1 MQRVAKNEYGFS
13 LLELLTV
20 LAIIG
25 ILAAMATLGM
35 DFVRRERVM
44 SASRMLLA
52 DLQRM
57 RGQSLTS
64 APPAAMPTLR
74 GFGVNFISSSSY
86 STFTFNDSF
95 PPPGGNF
102 IYDEAAEA
110 INART
115 TAIPVSVQLTI
126 NGAAPDNRILIFDR
140 FGTPR
145 ADTWEFGIMTI
156 VLTDPRVATDAR
168 CIVVSETRIR
178 EGNFA
183 GGTCYQQ

>member
-1 MQRVAKNEYGFS
+1 MPRVAKNEYGFS
-13 LLELLTV
+13 LLEVLTV

-25 ILAAMATLGM
+25 IMAAMATLGM

-57 RGQSLTS
+57 RGQSLTT
-64 APPAAMPTLR
+64 APPPAMQNMR
-74 GFGVNFISSSSY
+74 GFGLNFISSGAY

-95 PPPGGNF
+95 PPPLGNF
-102 IYDEAAEA
+102 IYDEASEA
-110 INART
+110 QNVRT
-115 TAIPVSVQLTI
+115 TDLPATVQLTI
-126 NGAAPDNRILIFDR
+126 GGAVPDNRILIFDR

-145 ADTWEFGIMTI
+145 ADTWGIGNMTI
-156 VLTDPRVATDAR
+156 VLMDPNVPTDAR

-183 GGTCYQQ
+183 GGICYQQ